1 MNILCTICARQGSK
15 GVKNK
20 NIIKIYGKPLIAY
33 TIEQAKKA
41 NTFNKIVLST
51 DSRSIQ
57 KIGKK
62 FGAESWFLRKHSL
75 SSDNISKVNVIRDIF
90 LKSEEKFKKKFDL
103 IVDLDVTSPLRNV
116 TDIINAIKYFKKKRL
131 EILFSACKSKK
142 NPYFNI
148 VEYKKNKISLVKNQK
163 KQIYSRQKA
172 KQTFDV
178 NASIY
183 IWSRKS
189 LINFRTFFKKK
200 TGIFLMSEERS
211 WDIDSYF
218 DLKIVK
224 FLLKKKYGY

>member
-1 MNILCTICARQGSK
+1 MKILCTICARKGSK

-20 NIIKIYGKPLIAY
+20 NITKIYGKPLIAY

-41 NTFNKIVLST
+41 NIFNKIVLST
-51 DSRSIQ
+51 DSRPIQ

-62 FGAESWFLRKHSL
+62 FGAESWFLRKPSL
-75 SSDNISKVNVIRDIF
+75 SSDNISKVSVIKDIF
-90 LKSEEKFKKKFDL
+90 LKSEEKFNRKFDL
-103 IVDLDVTSPLRNV
+103 IVDLDITSPLRNV
-116 TDIINAIKYFKKKRL
+116 SDIIKATRLFKKKKL
-131 EILFSACKSKK
+131 EILFSVCKSKK

-148 VEYKKNKISLVKNQK
+148 VEYKNNKISLVKSQK

-172 KQTFDV
+172 KQTFDA

-183 IWSRKS
+183 IWSRKA
-189 LINFRTFFKKK
+189 LLNFSTFFKKK
-200 TGIFLMSEERS
+200 TGVFLMPDERS

-224 FLLKKKYGY
+224 LLLKKKYG